1 MRTTLVNQ
9 MISRVMT
16 ISVVM
21 TGSQTVW
28 VPWTLLAVP
37 VSLSL
42 KIRVVTR
49 HRDYQN
55 YSEERALAGWLSWL
69 EHVPVHQKVSGLIS
83 NLGTYL
89 CCGFN
94 PLLGVQYQPIDI
106 FVSHRCFSPFFP
118 LLKISKHIPR

>member
-55 YSEERALAGWLSWL
+55 YSRERALAGWLTGVSVVGVCWL
-69 EHVPVHQKVSGLIS
+69 VGVCSHAPKCVWVQCLVRACMG
-83 NLGTYL
+83 GT
-89 CCGFN
+89 
-94 PLLGVQYQPIDI
+94 LLTFLTLMSLSQL
-106 FVSHRCFSPFFP
+106 F
-118 LLKISKHIPR
+118 LLSL